1 VSDSVLL
8 RNVGRFVANMVA
20 TVIRTKSFALHYC
33 IYFLQEELQ
42 GVIKLQYM
50 MHYVSVFNLN
60 TVTILA
66 VDYRIMGMIISLV
79 YLSFEHA

>member
-20 TVIRTKSFALHYC
+20 AVIRTKSFALHYC

-79 YLSFEHA
+79 YLSFEQ